1 MQIDTS
7 MQQDFLLKIKS
18 LQNKVLS
25 SRIMYSVIN
34 GVAYLK
40 VLLLLALL
48 WVVLS
53 GNSDPFL
60 IACGVVCVLATF
72 VICLAMK
79 VVSPQSY
86 VLRISFFKYIYV
98 LLRDVIVSSIQ
109 MLKIIYS
116 EKININPGTTMM
128 NVSNLTDQEKV
139 MFSNMITMTPG
150 TFVIAV
156 DGDNFLIHAI
166 NKKDLNFSSNKDMVK
181 LLKKMRNKAD
191 FADNKDDS
199 FNASNDNVN
208 IEVSVDDKMI
218 NVDELVLADDKK
230 MKKLK
235 TMNKQ

>member
-1 MQIDTS
+1 MKINNTA
-7 MQQDFLLKIKS
+7 MQQHLLLKIVS
-18 LQNKVLS
+18 LSNKASLS
-25 SRIMYSVIN
+25 KALVYLRNFIS
-34 GVAYLK
+34 YLK
-40 VLLLLALL
+40 VLILLTIL

-53 GNSDPFL
+53 GNDDPFL
-60 IACGVVCVLATF
+60 IVCGIACILATF

-86 VLRISFFKYIYV
+86 VLRGSFFKYVYV
-98 LLRDVIVSSIQ
+98 LLRDIIISSIQ

-166 NKKDLNFSSNKDMVK
+166 NKKDLNFSSNKEMVK
-181 LLKKMRNKAD
+181 LLKKMRNKMDVANNI
-191 FADNKDDS
+191 DNT
-199 FNASNDNVN
+199 ANVLN
-208 IEVSVDDKMI
+208 NNVDIKVCVDDKMI
-218 NVDELVLADDKK
+218 NVDKLVIANKDKK
-230 MKKLK
+230 SKK
-235 TMNKQ
+235 QSQQ

>member
-1 MQIDTS
+1 

-18 LQNKVLS
+18 LKNNISLS
-25 SRIMYSVIN
+25 KIMYSVLN

-48 WVVLS
+48 WIILS
-53 GNSDPFL
+53 GNNDPFL
-60 IACGVVCVLATF
+60 IACGVVCVLIAF

-86 VLRISFFKYIYV
+86 VLRLGFFKYVYV
-98 LLRDVIVSSIQ
+98 LLRDIIVSSMQ
-109 MLKIIYS
+109 MIKIIYS
-116 EKININPGTTMM
+116 ENINIDPGTTMM

-156 DGDNFLIHAI
+156 EGDNFLIHAI

-181 LLKKMRNKAD
+181 LLKKMRNKTD
-191 FADNKDDS
+191 FANDKDSD
-199 FNASNDNVN
+199 FNTLNDGVN
-208 IEVSVDDKMI
+208 IEVSIDDKMI
-218 NVDELVLADDKK
+218 NVDELALADDKK
-230 MKKLK
+230 MEKLK